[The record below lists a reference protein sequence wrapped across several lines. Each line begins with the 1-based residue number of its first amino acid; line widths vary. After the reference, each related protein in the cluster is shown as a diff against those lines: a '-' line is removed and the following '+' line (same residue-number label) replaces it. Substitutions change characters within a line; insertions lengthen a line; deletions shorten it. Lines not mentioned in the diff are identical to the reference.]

1 MVGED
6 GRHLSPEEKLQTIL
20 LADSVRDKLDSL
32 RRHRVAAKA
41 GDISLRAAL
50 DEVLSD
56 EYITDEERRAVEWHI
71 ALMARDDC
79 GADDPSLS
87 LLWWDEGYEVYGYGD
102 SVFADGFG
110 ALTKALGTGLD
121 IRMQHVVRRV
131 EYGPSRVCV
140 TTSEGSFE
148 ADAAIITLP
157 LGVLKAGSVEFS
169 PRLPVSKEHAIAR
182 LGMGHLA
189 KVVLRYDRPFW
200 HRDQYLYG
208 YLCRPVKDWPTMV
221 ISLTKTHDIA
231 ALVMQ
236 VGGSLARRI
245 EEMTTAECQSWAL
258 NVVRDVFGDATPA
271 PRSVDRTQW
280 SHDPLSRGSYTYV
293 AVGSTPDDIA
303 TLAEPVDDKLYFAG
317 EATYRYHWAGA
328 HGALASGIREAA
340 RILDDPAVLIPRA
353 FTENRRWRDTMMRA
367 TRLFNA
373 MSQTVDVEE
382 IESRV
387 ALLANGDIFSEVPP
401 NELRVLATMFEPV
414 TFRAGE
420 MLCELGAPA
429 DRIYVI
435 AAGRVEVQLADGRF
449 VVSHGRGGLVGE
461 YGLFHRGRA
470 TATVVAVEPTSAF
483 ALDYQRF
490 QRFRLRFPS
499 RCIPAARHDRTAHGA
514 EQRAGGCSDA
524 EARAIAPGTVA
535 PVLVYAV
542 LVVVGTLGAISDA
555 ILNQWAKTGGTSWL
569 VVAYAS
575 WIVVATLLGYILRL
589 NYFTF
594 GAAVVLFLMVN
605 SVAAL
610 ILDRALF
617 AGRLTARGWL
627 GIGLAVAAIICIE
640 SSRPHNPPPG
650 P

>member
-1 MVGED
+1 MKTSQYFTYAKNATPRAQSVVVLGAGIAGLAAARTLTDRGVNVTVLEGRDRIGGRCWTRDGLDYGAHWIHGTEGNPLTNMARKLSLPIMFVGGDSSYSGGWEPLVMVGED

-32 RRHRVAAKA
+32 RRQRLANKA

-110 ALTKALGTGLD
+110 ALTNALGRGLD
-121 IRMQHVVRRV
+121 IRMKQVVRRV
-131 EYGPSRVCV
+131 EYSPSGVCV

-169 PRLPVSKEHAIAR
+169 PRLPVAKEHAIAR

-189 KVVLRYDRPFW
+189 KVVLRYDKPFW
-200 HRDQYLYG
+200 RRDQYVYG

-236 VGGSLARRI
+236 AGGTLARRI
-245 EEMTTAECQSWAL
+245 EEMTTDECESWAL

-280 SHDPLSRGSYTYV
+280 SRDPLSRGSYTYV

-303 TLAEPVDDKLYFAG
+303 TLAEPVGDKLYFAG

-340 RILDDPAVLIPRA
+340 RILDDPAVLVPRA

-387 ALLANGDIFSEVPP
+387 ALLANGDIFSAVPP

-420 MLCELGAPA
+420 LLCELGAPA

-435 AAGRVEVQLADGRF
+435 AAGRVEVRLADGRF

-461 YGLFHRGRA
+461 YGLFQRGRA
-470 TATVVAVEPTSAF
+470 TATVVAVESTSAF

-490 QRFRLRFPS
+490 QRFLLAFPESMYSLLRVTIGRLM
-499 RCIPAARHDRTAHGA
+499 
-514 EQRAGGCSDA
+514 EQSNA
-524 EARAIAPGTVA
+524 
-535 PVLVYAV
+535 L
-542 LVVVGTLGAISDA
+542 
-555 ILNQWAKTGGTSWL
+555 
-569 VVAYAS
+569 
-575 WIVVATLLGYILRL
+575 
-589 NYFTF
+589 
-594 GAAVVLFLMVN
+594 AAVP
-605 SVAAL
+605 S
-610 ILDRALF
+610 
-617 AGRLTARGWL
+617 
-627 GIGLAVAAIICIE
+627 
-640 SSRPHNPPPG
+640 PG
-650 P
+650 DAYDVR